1 MPPRNMIFTS
11 AGDNTDFVK
20 WWCSK
25 DKQNY
30 DIYVYYYGK
39 NSDNF
44 ALYEKNVTHIERSS
58 GSKFQNFYKFWNKYP
73 EVINEYDR
81 FFILD
86 DDIEIRYEDINKMF
100 NISREYN
107 LDICAPCFTPQSK
120 ISHEVTKHRP
130 NILLSYTNLVE
141 VNTPLFSRNALNK
154 LMKVYDPVLIGW
166 GIDILY
172 IWANGCDRQKSYA
185 IVHSI
190 QCTNPKDSLKRNK
203 IRELEHIKDCNIRNV
218 IWNNFSKKINC
229 PQMFNFKNHSD
240 IYLKN

>member
-20 WWCSK
+20 LWCSK

-30 DIYVYYYGK
+30 DIYVFYYGK

-44 ALYEKNVTHIERSS
+44 TLYEQNVIHIERSS

-86 DDIEIRYEDINKMF
+86 DDIEIRSNDINNMF
-100 NISREYN
+100 NLSREYN
-107 LDICAPCFTPQSK
+107 LDICAPSFTHESK

-130 NILLSYTNLVE
+130 NIFLSYTNFV
-141 VNTPLFSRNALNK
+141 
-154 LMKVYDPVLIGW
+154 
-166 GIDILY
+166 
-172 IWANGCDRQKSYA
+172 
-185 IVHSI
+185 
-190 QCTNPKDSLKRNK
+190 
-203 IRELEHIKDCNIRNV
+203 
-218 IWNNFSKKINC
+218 
-229 PQMFNFKNHSD
+229 
-240 IYLKN
+240 